1 MNTRPPFQRARASA
15 LIIVLWISFGLV
27 AVTLYFADSM
37 AHEFRASDNRACTIA
52 ADQAIAGTVRYVT
65 NVLYLA
71 QQNDPGAIP
80 ATNAYRF
87 AEMPIGEARVWLIG
101 RNDFQNFG
109 AQQAWGL
116 TDEASK
122 LNLNMV
128 TTEMLQ
134 YLPGMTPQ
142 IAAAIID
149 WRDSNDEVSD
159 NGAESETYLRQETP
173 YQAKNANFES
183 PFELR
188 LVYGA
193 DIDLIFG
200 EDANLNGVLDANE
213 NDSTRA
219 LPNDNRDGRLNPGF
233 LEYFTTFTRLPTGAT
248 NITDATGL
256 QTLVESRLGSA
267 NGIALS
273 GSYSNIFEFYCGSG
287 MTLEQFRQIEGFIVH
302 PGATNALVNINTA
315 PEAVLACIP
324 GIGPELAPS
333 VVSYR
338 QGNSSA
344 TNTVAWLK
352 DALGW
357 NYQDHATQIRQVG
370 NYITGRSHHVSAD
383 IAAVGPNGRGYR
395 RVKYVFDTADGVL
408 RVAYRQDLTYLGWAL
423 GTRTR
428 ETLLARNTR

>member
-1 MNTRPPFQRARASA
+1 MITRPTIEGSRASA
-15 LIIVLWISFGLV
+15 LIIVLWVSFGLV

-37 AHEFRASDNRACTIA
+37 THEFRASDNRAATIA

-71 QQNDPGAIP
+71 QQNNPGAIP
-80 ATNAYRF
+80 GTNVYRF
-87 AEMPIGEARVWLIG
+87 ADMPIGDARVWLIG
-101 RNDFQNFG
+101 RNDIQNFG
-109 AQQAWGL
+109 SQQAWGL

-128 TTEMLQ
+128 TAAMLEQ
-134 YLPGMTPQ
+134 LPNMTPQ

-149 WRDSNDEVSD
+149 WRDSNDEVSE
-159 NGAESETYLRQETP
+159 NGAESETYLRLETP
-173 YQAKNANFES
+173 YQAKNANFET

-200 EDANLNGVLDANE
+200 EDANLNGILDANE

-219 LPNDNRDGRLNPGF
+219 LPIDNRDGRLNPGF
-233 LEYFTTFTRLPTGAT
+233 LEYLTTFTRLPTVAT
-248 NITDATGL
+248 NITDETSLRA
-256 QTLVESRLGSA
+256 LVEDKLGSV
-267 NGIALS
+267 NGISLT

-287 MTLEQFRQIEGFIVH
+287 MSAEQFRQIEAFIVH

-333 VVSYR
+333 VVAYR

-344 TNTVAWLK
+344 TNTITWLNE
-352 DALGW
+352 ALGW
-357 NYQDHATQIRQVG
+357 NYTDHAAQIREAG

-428 ETLLARNTR
+428 EALLARNTR